1 MKRRITALVLAVM
14 MVMGTV
20 AAAAG
25 MEKTV
30 TVTPMA
36 LNVNGQTV
44 TPLKSDGTPAEV
56 FAYEGATYAPL
67 RYLSELG
74 GSKVIWDANDP
85 NTAKIATDAAYT
97 NDWDGVY
104 DVVVVGYGGAGAVT
118 AITAADKGAKVLVLE
133 KAPKGEEGGNTRV
146 SGQQILSPNDPV
158 KAETYFRAMQGNYA
172 VDDEIVTTW
181 ATKMCENKAWV
192 EQMGG
197 EGVTE
202 IVYPE
207 YPELPGSEAMTCA
220 LVGGVRST
228 GLFWKLLAE
237 NVEKRDIDVLYAT
250 PGTELIQDNAGAVVG
265 VVAEQEGK
273 ELRFYANGGVV
284 LACGGF
290 ENNQEMIQTYL
301 HLPYGY
307 PKGTVYN
314 TGDGITMAMEVG
326 AQLWNMSN
334 PAGPDLNFKAPDRDS
349 AFGYSL
355 ATTSLFTRGAIIVG
369 ADGTRF
375 INEAYSARHGKVPFS
390 GNFITNPV
398 SLPAYLI
405 FDEAA
410 RTAGP
415 IYASWS
421 KDNSEEVEKGW
432 IVKADTLAELAEKL
446 DLPEGSLD
454 TTVENYNVICK
465 AGEDPLGRAAEKLTA
480 IGKGPYYAME
490 LVPSF
495 TNPQGGP
502 KRNAQCEV
510 ISTRGQA
517 IPGLYS
523 AGELGSF
530 HVHGY
535 NGGGTVGECIM
546 TGRIAGENAAA
557 AKTGRMVLPLAAITV
572 KQDNGPDIATSAGEY
587 VGVSHNGMGGDVY
600 VKVTMDG
607 GKIAKVEVVEQH
619 ETVGIGDKAI
629 AALPDAIV
637 KAGSTEV
644 DNVSGATI
652 TSKAIKEAVAD
663 ALSQVK

>member
-1 MKRRITALVLAVM
+1 MKKRITALVLAAL
-14 MVMGTV
+14 MVVGTV

-25 MEKTV
+25 MEKTI

-36 LNVNGQTV
+36 LNVDGREV
-44 TPLKSDGTPAEV
+44 TPTKSDGTPAEV

-67 RYLSELG
+67 RYLAELNG
-74 GSKVIWDANDP
+74 NQVVWDANDP
-85 NTAKIATDAAYT
+85 GIAKIVTDVAYT
-97 NDWDGVY
+97 TAWDGVY

-118 AITAADKGAKVLVLE
+118 AITAADKGAKVLLLE

-158 KAETYFRAMQGNYA
+158 KAETYFRAMQGSYA

-197 EGVTE
+197 KNIGE

-220 LVGGVRST
+220 LIDGVRST

-250 PGTELIQDNAGAVVG
+250 PGTELIQNDDGAVVG
-265 VVAEQEGK
+265 VVAQQEGK
-273 ELRFYANGGVV
+273 ELRFYANNGVV

-326 AQLWNMSN
+326 AQLWNMAN

-349 AFGYSL
+349 TYGYSL

-375 INEAYSARHGKVPFS
+375 INEAYNARHGKVPFA
-390 GNFITNPV
+390 GNFITNQI

-405 FDEAA
+405 FDEAT

-421 KDNSEEVEKGW
+421 KDNSEEIGKGW
-432 IVKADTLAELAEKL
+432 IVKADTLAELAEKIE
-446 DLPEGSLD
+446 LPEGSLD
-454 TTVENYNVICK
+454 DTVKGYNAICK

-495 TNPQGGP
+495 TNTQGGP

-510 ISTRGQA
+510 VSTQGEA

-535 NGGGTVGECIM
+535 NGGGNVGECIM

-557 AKTGRMVLPLAAITV
+557 AKSGRVVLPVAPVSGGQDSGLEITTGA
-572 KQDNGPDIATSAGEY
+572 NEY
-587 VGVSHNGMGGDVY
+587 VGVSHSGMGGDLY
-600 VKVTMDG
+600 VKVTVEA
-607 GKIAKVEVVEQH
+607 GKIVKVEVLNNS

-629 AALPDAIV
+629 SVLPDAIV
-637 KAGSTEV
+637 KAGSTDV

-652 TSKAIKEAVAD
+652 TSKAIKEAVD
-663 ALSQVK
+663 NALAQVK